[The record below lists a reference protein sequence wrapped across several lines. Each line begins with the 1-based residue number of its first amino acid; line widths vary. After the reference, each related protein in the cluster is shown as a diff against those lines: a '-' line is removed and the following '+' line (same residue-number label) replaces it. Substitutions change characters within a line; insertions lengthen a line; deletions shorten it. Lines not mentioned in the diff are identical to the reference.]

1 MDAIIC
7 LFGLYLNVSSP
18 LRYLVRFTV
27 RYGHCLQIVLYIVAV
42 FCFEIGSSPD
52 IGIRADNLLKIE
64 SGGKTG
70 SPLIRVVYIMA
81 DLNTVV

>member
-1 MDAIIC
+1 MIC
-7 LFGLYLNVSSP
+7 LFELYLNVSSP
-18 LRYLVRFTV
+18 LRCLVRFTV

-52 IGIRADNLLKIE
+52 IGIRADYLLKTK
-64 SGGKTG
+64 SDGKTS
-70 SPLIRVVYIMA
+70 SPLIYVVYIMA